1 MIQLLYGNEPYC
13 IDYQKNK
20 MLSQIENQDVNVKRA
35 DSFTEDV
42 MNFLHASSFFGGKKL
57 VMITVEELKEA
68 CMSKLYLDYLKNI
81 SPVNDLLIIARK
93 VDERNKYFKATENAG
108 IVTKC
113 NKLEDMSKVDKILLR
128 EVGRLGANI
137 TADAYAELK
146 KRMNYMDNDEV
157 NLCLMVNALRNLSDA
172 SKTITPDLVRAIV
185 PDCSNDNKFA
195 LAGMIL
201 RGKYHDVRK
210 QVNLLID
217 AGEVMSTLAILLRE
231 FRIAYKASM
240 FPLRDIGV
248 KYAVFRDL
256 PEETL
261 FQCLSCCQCGIDSIK
276 NGSMSENN
284 SLVYVTEQL
293 CVMINQK
300 EGGILWQKS

>member
-20 MLSQIENQDVNVKRA
+20 MLSQIENQDVNVKRD

-57 VMITVEELKEA
+57 VILTVEELKES
-68 CMSKLYLDYLKNI
+68 CISKLYLDYLKNI

-93 VDERNKYFKATENAG
+93 VDERSTYFKATKNAG

-113 NKLEDMSKVDKILLR
+113 DKLEDMSKVDKILLR

-137 TADAYAELK
+137 TADAFAEF
-146 KRMNYMDNDEV
+146 KRRMSYMDNEDV
-157 NLCLMVNALRNLSDA
+157 NLCMMVNALKNLADA
-172 SKTITPDLVRAIV
+172 SKTITPQLVTAIV
-185 PDCSNDNKFA
+185 PECSTENIFA
-195 LAGMIL
+195 LAALIRKGDY
-201 RGKYHDVRK
+201 KTARK

-217 AGEVMSTLAILLRE
+217 ADKVMGTLAAVLRE

-240 FPLRDIGV
+240 FAFKDIGIRFMAFRNLSQEQT
-248 KYAVFRDL
+248 YAGL
-256 PEETL
+256 
-261 FQCLSCCQCGIDSIK
+261 CICQRGMDDIK
-276 NGSMSENN
+276 AGVMTEDNA
-284 SLVYVTEQL
+284 LVYVVEQL
-293 CVMINQK
+293 C
-300 EGGILWQKS
+300 ELLGTADTE